1 MASKL
6 PEKITDIKSGKELIK
21 LLNKMDVNCTSVDN
35 KIEIRHGGILYI
47 DDEEESYCYDRM
59 QPWFLEINAIQ
70 ELYELYKQ
78 CLEDGTNYRFLYST
92 GINYSRVSGKQ
103 YLMLG
108 GTFELIIANGGN
120 DTMFFERGDLIFCTT
135 VRGEVI
141 IRIQTKY
148 YYLSF
153 YSMGDNDF
161 DSYDE
166 TDQFYECTPV
176 KSVFKFKKIMRAN
189 GDRFLKLDS
198 RQYRRV
204 NESYDGNKSFMCA
217 KTRGIINA
225 ETGEKVKSW
234 HLEIVETGDFKKMQE
249 KVREIPELCN
259 IDNCISFGS
268 GYYYHLFYD
277 KYWNQYYMYD
287 YYGSGLVRRLNW
299 VDSGKHTKSAVA
311 TE

>member
-1 MASKL
+1 
-6 PEKITDIKSGKELIK
+6 
-21 LLNKMDVNCTSVDN
+21 MDVNCRSVDN
-35 KIEIRHGGILYI
+35 KIEIRHRGILYI

-108 GTFELIIANGGN
+108 GTFELIMANSG
-120 DTMFFERGDLIFCTT
+120 DSTMFFERGDLIFCPTAH
-135 VRGEVI
+135 GEII

-148 YYLSF
+148 YYLSL
-153 YSMGDNDF
+153 YSHNR
-161 DSYDE
+161 SE
-166 TDQFYECTPV
+166 TKQFYECTPV
-176 KSVFKFKKIMRAN
+176 KSIFKFKKIMRAN
-189 GDRFLKLDS
+189 GNMFLKIDS
-198 RQYRRV
+198 GQYRRV

-217 KTRGIINA
+217 KTGDIINA

-234 HLEIVETGDFKKMQE
+234 HLEIVETSDFKKMQE
-249 KVREIPELCN
+249 TVREIPELCN
-259 IDNCISFGS
+259 IDNCISLGS
-268 GYYYHLFYD
+268 SEYYHLFHD
-277 KYWNQYYMYD
+277 KCWNQYYIYGYYD
-287 YYGSGLVRRLNW
+287 GGVRRLNR
-299 VDSGKHTKSAVA
+299 VDSGKYTKPAVA

>member
-6 PEKITDIKSGKELIK
+6 PEKITDIKEAGKLIE
-21 LLNKMDVNCTSVDN
+21 LLNDMNFNCRSVDN
-35 KIEIRHGGILYI
+35 KIEIRHRGILYI

-108 GTFELIIANGGN
+108 GTFELIIANSGN
-120 DTMFFERGDLIFCTT
+120 SAMFFERGDLIFCPT
-135 VRGEVI
+135 VHGEI
-141 IRIQTKY
+141 IIQIQTKY
-148 YYLSF
+148 YYLSL
-153 YSMGDNDF
+153 YSREKRNE
-161 DSYDE
+161 SK
-166 TDQFYECTPV
+166 QFYECTPV

-217 KTRGIINA
+217 KTSDIINA

-234 HLEIVETGDFKKMQE
+234 HLEIVETGNFKKMQE

-259 IDNCISFGS
+259 IADCGSFGS
-268 GYYYHLFYD
+268 GEYYHLFHD
-277 KYWNQYYMYD
+277 IYWNQYYIHEYYD
-287 YYGSGLVRRLNW
+287 GGFWRLNR
-299 VDSGKHTKSAVA
+299 VDSGKYTKPAVA
-311 TE
+311 AETE